1 MIIIIYILI
10 IAILIF
16 VCFIGIKAANFG
28 IKAKQLNKKNTKKN
42 QDKGTNITKELF
54 ELNKLYK
61 TKAISKNEY
70 QKAKTKILKN

>member
-1 MIIIIYILI
+1 MIITIYILI

-28 IKAKQLNKKNTKKN
+28 IKAKQLNKKNNKKKQN
-42 QDKGTNITKELF
+42 KRANITKELF

-70 QKAKTKILKN
+70 QKTKTKILKS

>member
-16 VCFIGIKAANFG
+16 VCFIG